1 MTTTMY
7 LRNAKE
13 IAVATRIAK
22 SLGYK
27 ITQAEVRQNRY
38 VTNLAARLAGGD
50 RYAFAELEE
59 EIGVIITN
67 LRTLDI

>member
-1 MTTTMY
+1 MTTMY

-13 IAVATRIAK
+13 IAAAARVVN

-27 ITQAEVRQNRY
+27 VTQADVRQNRY
-38 VTNLAARLAGGD
+38 VTNLAANLAGAD

-59 EIGVIITN
+59 ELTVVLRN
-67 LRTLDI
+67 LRNLGI

>member
-1 MTTTMY
+1 MTTMY

-13 IAVATRIAK
+13 IAAATRTAK

-27 ITQAEVRQNRY
+27 ITQAEVRGNRY
-38 VTNLAARLAGGD
+38 VTNLAANLAGAN

-59 EIGVIITN
+59 EIGVIIRN